1 MKNLAIVA
9 LLFSAFVLTMSS
21 CKKVEA
27 PTAVDVMTSAGNATI
42 SGIAYAVLD
51 ESNADAE
58 YAPAGTSIIVE
69 VDPQDF
75 PGVSTQSNNDNK
87 MFYTATVGANGA
99 WSVSVPAPKDP
110 ITVTVRPQDFRAT
123 YTDVLGNDL
132 DDQIFSEGNVNV
144 TVFEG
149 ASELVD
155 LNYEN

>member
-27 PTAVDVMTSAGNATI
+27 PTAVDLMTAAGNATI
-42 SGIAYAVLD
+42 SGIAYADLD
-51 ESNADAE
+51 DSDSDDE
-58 YAPAGTSIIVE
+58 YAPAGTTLIVE

-75 PGVSTQSNNDNK
+75 PGVSSQNNNDNK

-99 WSVSVPAPKDP
+99 WTVSVPAPKDP
-110 ITVTVRPQDFRAT
+110 ISVIVRPQDFRS
-123 YTDVLGNDL
+123 DFINFLGDTVA
-132 DDQIFSEGNVNV
+132 DQIFEDGSSSV

-149 ASELVD
+149 ASVLID
-155 LNYEN
+155 FWYSN

>member
-27 PTAVDVMTSAGNATI
+27 PTAVDIMTTAGNATI
-42 SGIAYAVLD
+42 SGIAYAVID
-51 ESNADAE
+51 ESNSTNE
-58 YAPAGTSIIVE
+58 YAPAGTNIIVE

-75 PGVSTQSNNDNK
+75 PGVSSQNNNDNK

-99 WSVSVPAPKDP
+99 WTVSVPAPKDP
-110 ITVTVRPQDFRAT
+110 TTVTIYPQDFRAD
-123 YTDVLGNDL
+123 YTDFAGDVE
-132 DDQIFSEGNVNV
+132 DDQLFEDGSANV

-149 ASELVD
+149 ASVLVD
-155 LNYEN
+155 FEYEN